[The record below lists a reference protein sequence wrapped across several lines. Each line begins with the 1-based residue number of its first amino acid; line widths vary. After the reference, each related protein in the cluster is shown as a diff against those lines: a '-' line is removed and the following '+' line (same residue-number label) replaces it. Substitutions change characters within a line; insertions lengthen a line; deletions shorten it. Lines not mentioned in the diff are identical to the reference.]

1 MNPQDRDLLQKTYDL
16 AKENNHILH
25 GIRRSNR
32 LSSVVRVLYWT
43 VIIGASL
50 GAYYY
55 IQPYLDTVLN
65 AYGQIQGDINS
76 VKNVASKIPGIGQ

>member
-32 LSSVVRVLYWT
+32 LSSVMRIIYW
-43 VIIGASL
+43 VAIIGISV
-50 GAYYY
+50 GAFYYL
-55 IQPYLDTVLN
+55 QPYIDSVMK
-65 AYGQIQGDINS
+65 AYKGIQTGISNVNS
-76 VKNVASKIPGIGQ
+76 LVK

>member
-16 AKENNHILH
+16 AKDNNKILH

-32 LSSVVRVLYWT
+32 WSAVMRVIYWA
-43 VIIGASL
+43 VIIGASF

-55 IQPYLDTVLN
+55 IQPYLDTAMK
-65 AYGQIQGDINS
+65 AYSQIQGDINN
-76 VKNVASKIPGIGQ
+76 VKNVTNKIPGLN